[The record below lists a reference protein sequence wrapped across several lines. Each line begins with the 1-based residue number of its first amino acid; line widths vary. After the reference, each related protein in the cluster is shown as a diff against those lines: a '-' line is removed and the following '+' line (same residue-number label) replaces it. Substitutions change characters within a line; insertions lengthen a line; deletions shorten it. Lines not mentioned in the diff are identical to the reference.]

1 VKRGNN
7 MGRKMSRGKHQ
18 VLFNYL
24 PGKTFDFERVATIAQ
39 VTAIRGMPRNDLN
52 TTILLHKVKEDAK
65 NWQEDFRPVLRD
77 EVLNDAER
85 FVLLDPKG
93 VQAEMFPKVFW
104 CQNRQCGRVFDY
116 SQSDTLPTKR
126 CKICR
131 NGSLI
136 QLRFVKIHRCGAL
149 QPLLPPFCQRCKS
162 AHHMAL
168 DTRGSE
174 RFANFRWICRQCKN
188 TLAFYASVGPCR
200 ECRWPPKTYQL
211 EDMNVEVHRA
221 GRTFYAHS
229 TVMLNIPHRDLDAF
243 FNIPEWPAIAAAKY
257 FNFSEVEKLQL
268 SDFALS
274 SSSQGTDQE
283 QGLSG
288 QDLDNLLKQFASSPA
303 KLPAAMAALR
313 QQRQQEQQAASPKT
327 IAQLVEQRTGV
338 ELAIWNSAKQEMLD
352 AVTPTQSGRPM
363 ELFKQTAR
371 QQEIQ
376 VAQTMGLAQITLV
389 SDYPIVTATYG
400 FSRAEYASDQCR
412 LNPFPPERDHNGKF
426 PIYVDEVQADAV
438 LMRLNPERIQIWLER
453 NGFQPK
459 LPKGQN
465 SYLSLRA
472 YFVQLFHDVL
482 LGQTLQ
488 SDQPQA
494 RLVFG
499 LLHTFSH
506 FSVRQAALLCGL
518 DSTSLSEY
526 LLPRT
531 LTFAIYSNHRDGA
544 TIGALTALYEQSLI
558 EWLNAIRNKRHCVY
572 DPVCHDRE
580 GSCHACTHLA
590 ETSCRFFNLNLNRS
604 FLFGGPDK
612 ELGEIKVGYLD
623 PSLP

>member
-1 VKRGNN
+1 

-18 VLFNYL
+18 IMFNYL

-39 VTAIRGMPRNDLN
+39 ITTIRGVPQSNLNTAI
-52 TTILLHKVKEDAK
+52 LLQKVKEDAQ

-77 EVLNDAER
+77 EVLNDSER

-116 SQSDTLPTKR
+116 SQSDTLPAKR
-126 CKICR
+126 CKICQK
-131 NGSLI
+131 GSLI

-149 QPLLPPFCQRCKS
+149 QALLPPFCQQCKS
-162 AHHMAL
+162 TRHMAL
-168 DTRGSE
+168 DTRDSE
-174 RFANFRWICRQCKN
+174 RFANFRWICRRCKN
-188 TLAFYASVGPCR
+188 TLSYYASVGPCSACQWTDSKSR
-200 ECRWPPKTYQL
+200 NMEI
-211 EDMNVEVHRA
+211 EVHRA
-221 GRTFYAHS
+221 GRTFYAHNA
-229 TVMLNIPHRDLDAF
+229 VMLNIPHRDLDAF
-243 FNIPEWPAIAAAKY
+243 FAIREWPAIAAAKY
-257 FNFSEVEKLQL
+257 FKFPEVAKLQL
-268 SDFALS
+268 SDFAPS
-274 SSSQGTDQE
+274 ISSQRTNQDP
-283 QGLSG
+283 GLSG
-288 QDLDNLLKQFASSPA
+288 PDLDNLMKQHTIG
-303 KLPAAMAALR
+303 KLTSEQFVIAMQALR
-313 QQRQQEQQAASPKT
+313 QRRQQEQQATSPKT

-338 ELAIWNSAKQEMLD
+338 ELLVWDGAKQEMLD
-352 AVTPTQSGRPM
+352 AVTPTESGHRPT
-363 ELFKQTAR
+363 ELFKQTMC

-376 VAQTMGLAQITLV
+376 IAQDMGLVQITLV

-400 FSRAEYASDQCR
+400 FSRAEYTPDQCR
-412 LNPFPPERDHNGKF
+412 LNPFPPERDHNGKY

-438 LMRLNPERIQIWLER
+438 LMGLNPERIRAWLEQ

-459 LPKGQN
+459 LPKGQDPN
-465 SYLSLRA
+465 LSIRA
-472 YFVQLFHDVL
+472 YFVQLFHKVL

-506 FSVRQAALLCGL
+506 LCVRQAALLCGL

-526 LLPRT
+526 VLPRT

-558 EWLNAIRNKRHCVY
+558 EWLNAIRNARHCVY

-580 GSCHACTHLA
+580 GSCHSCIHLA

-623 PSLP
+623 PSL